1 MSVRLIAKKRLA
13 FRNPEDKTFKTV
25 MPGVFETCPD
35 WIKKDPMFLWAQQDG
50 SIQVADEAPVVAKA
64 APKKEEKEEIG
75 YEEPPKE
82 APKKPA
88 AKGKKK

>member
-1 MSVRLIAKKRLA
+1 MLWVTKM
-13 FRNPEDKTFKTV
+13 TV

-64 APKKEEKEEIG
+64 APKKTEAPKEEV
-75 YEEPPKE
+75 EAPKEE

>member
-13 FRNPEDKTFKTV
+13 FRNPEDQTFKTV

-35 WIKKDPMFLWAQQDG
+35 WIKKDPMFQWAKQDG

-64 APKKEEKEEIG
+64 SAAKKEEK
-75 YEEPPKE
+75 KE
-82 APKKPA
+82 ATG
-88 AKGKKK
+88 GKKK

>member
-13 FRNPEDKTFKTV
+13 FRNPEDQTFKTV

-35 WIKKDPMFLWAQQDG
+35 WVKKDPMFQWAKQDG

-64 APKKEEKEEIG
+64 PAKKEEK
-75 YEEPPKE
+75 KE
-82 APKKPA
+82 AA
-88 AKGKKK
+88 GGKKK